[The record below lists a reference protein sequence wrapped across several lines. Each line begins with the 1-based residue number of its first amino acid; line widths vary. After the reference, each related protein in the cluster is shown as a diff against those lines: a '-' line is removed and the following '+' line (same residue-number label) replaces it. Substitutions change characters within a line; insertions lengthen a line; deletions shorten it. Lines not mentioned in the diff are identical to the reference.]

1 MFLIEIAGAR
11 ILYTGDYSTE
21 EDRHLIPASVPNWGQ
36 PPDVMICE
44 STFGVQTLEP
54 RPDKELRFT
63 TLVRNIVKRGGK
75 VLMPVFA
82 LGRAQELLLILD
94 EFWDANPDLHQF
106 PIYYVSAMAAKC
118 MKVYKTHTSSLN
130 ANIQQQAA
138 NGEHPFDFGR
148 GRHVRE
154 LKDVGK
160 RFDDSKPCVVLAVPG
175 MLQNGVS
182 RQLLERWAPDSRNG
196 LVLCGY
202 SVEGTMARV
211 SPPEENNICIE
222 TWDRLCNSKNRKSFK
237 AWKAKRFIGE

>member
-1 MFLIEIAGAR
+1 
-11 ILYTGDYSTE
+11 
-21 EDRHLIPASVPNWGQ
+21 
-36 PPDVMICE
+36 
-44 STFGVQTLEP
+44 
-54 RPDKELRFT
+54 
-63 TLVRNIVKRGGK
+63 
-75 VLMPVFA
+75 MPVFA

-138 NGEHPFDFGR
+138 NGDHPFDFGR

-211 SPPEENNICIE
+211 SFRMPIRGRDADHNDRSCNN
-222 TWDRLCNSKNRKSFK
+222 KNQKSFK
-237 AWKAKRFIGE
+237 AWKARRSTAG